1 MAQNVE
7 QLIHF
12 IGTGKHEIRISKI
25 ETNCNDQNTND
36 QNRNI
41 TWKTLNSDVVLV
53 IETFGFR
60 IYFEFLI
67 SNFEFPDKQKSKNS
81 KACLAPACPG

>member
-12 IGTGKHEIRISKI
+12 IGTGKHEIRISKFARLGRV
-25 ETNCNDQNTND
+25 N
-36 QNRNI
+36 
-41 TWKTLNSDVVLV
+41 
-53 IETFGFR
+53 
-60 IYFEFLI
+60 FEFLI
-67 SNFEFPDKQKSKNS
+67 SNFEFPDKQKIKNS